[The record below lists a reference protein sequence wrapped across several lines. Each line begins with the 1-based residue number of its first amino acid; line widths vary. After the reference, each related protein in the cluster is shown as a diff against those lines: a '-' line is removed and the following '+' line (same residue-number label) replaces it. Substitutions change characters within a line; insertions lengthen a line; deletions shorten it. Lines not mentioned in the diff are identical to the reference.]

1 MTQISKENIYSIIKS
16 NAVKFPSKSLVVVD
30 NEEIAYEQFINDVNK
45 VSNALRSMGVVPGQ
59 TVAILMPNSI
69 KWYVLFWAIVKI
81 GARPVPLDPQ
91 IGEWE
96 MVRLMTL
103 TDIQTCFV
111 ATSYRSNKIIENLQ
125 KARHS
130 IPDLKTIICVDPKDR
145 SEGIMSF
152 ESFLKFSELN
162 NSGYVH
168 QPNENDLLMLA
179 CTSGSTGNPKVIAV
193 PHIGFYQSQ
202 LDMGKYLGFNDSDIM
217 LLGMPLYHQGGF
229 GMGLQMVLNGGTVMY
244 QSLFEPAAFLKF
256 VSEKRITVIQLTATL
271 AKILISVPDFDK
283 YDLSCVRIS
292 YFAGEVLPV
301 EIAKVFYEKLNI
313 RVINIIGSSESG
325 TMVVWDSKYDRH
337 VDPSD
342 FQPLPFTKM
351 RILDEAENEVECGEI
366 GSIFIHTDALITE
379 YYKNEEETT
388 KKLRYFDGLR
398 WFNTGD
404 LGKKL
409 PDGRVRFTGRAKR
422 VIKRGSNLVIPEEIE
437 AFLLTHSEIEAIAV
451 MGQKHELLGE
461 MIIAHIQP
469 KKSCE
474 ITRGKILKFCQGKL
488 SAYKVPDQVVITDEI
503 PRDIGKVQF
512 KYLKGASNV

>member
-1 MTQISKENIYSIIKS
+1 MMQNSYENIYSIIKS
-16 NAVKFPSKSLVVVD
+16 NAVKFPSKSLIVVD
-30 NEEIAYEQFINDVNK
+30 NEEISYEQFIIDVDK
-45 VSNALRSMGVVPGQ
+45 FSIALRSMGVVPDQ
-59 TVAILMPNSI
+59 TVAILMPNSL
-69 KWYVLFWAIVKI
+69 KWYELFWAIVKI

-103 TDIQTCFV
+103 TDIGICFV
-111 ATSYRSNKIIENLQ
+111 ATSYRSNMIIENLQ
-125 KARHS
+125 KAKQS
-130 IPDLKTIICVDPKDR
+130 IPGLKTIICVDPEDR
-145 SEGIMSF
+145 SDGIMSF
-152 ESFLKFSELN
+152 ESFLRSAELN
-162 NSGYVH
+162 NPDYVH
-168 QPNENDLLMLA
+168 QTSENDLLMLA

-202 LDMGKYLGFNDSDIM
+202 FDMAKYLGFSDSDIM

-244 QSLFEPAAFLKF
+244 QSLFEPAEFLKF
-256 VSEKRITVIQLTATL
+256 VAEKRITVIQLTATL
-271 AKILISVPDFDK
+271 AKILLSVPDFYK

-292 YFAGEVLPV
+292 YFAGEVLPS

-313 RVINIIGSSESG
+313 RVINVIGSSESG
-325 TMVVWDSKYDRH
+325 TMVVWDSKYDRQA
-337 VDPSD
+337 DPSD

-351 RILDEAENEVECGEI
+351 RILDDAENEVECGQV
-366 GSIFIHTDALITE
+366 GTIFIHTDALITE

-388 KKLRYFDGLR
+388 KKLQLYEGLK

-422 VIKRGSNLVIPEEIE
+422 AIKRGSNLVCPEEIE
-437 AFLLTHSEIEAIAV
+437 AFLLTHPEIEAIAV
-451 MGQKHELLGE
+451 MGQKHDLLGE
-461 MIIAHIQP
+461 MIIAYIQP
-469 KKSCE
+469 KKNCE

-488 SAYKVPDQVVITDEI
+488 SAYKVPDKIIITDEI
-503 PRDIGKVQF
+503 PKDIGKVQF
-512 KYLKGASNV
+512 KYLKSISKE